1 MGAEVREEDLDPA
14 WGKGQRGH
22 EASNPPTQGP
32 GQEVHAGGVR
42 SRGPGMG
49 PPGSWPVAGEGMAGR
64 PEGGSQV
71 DLALGRLGRCRC
83 GCRWE
88 VRGLGQGDF
97 LQGGRVLAGIMA
109 TVGEG
114 TVGGQEA
121 HGGRFGVPVFRGAG
135 AAGARRLLPSSVLV
149 RHEGG
154 EFEGAALGPAAGRR
168 LARHPARVGV
178 AKLAAFPGTCARH
191 GDVRQRAQVCRGEP
205 GGWSSGRAASQS
217 SAPRPSTSAS
227 MPPWNRGA
235 RPFLPTELTGTH
247 TRK

>member
-1 MGAEVREEDLDPA
+1 
-14 WGKGQRGH
+14 
-22 EASNPPTQGP
+22 
-32 GQEVHAGGVR
+32 
-42 SRGPGMG
+42 MG
-49 PPGSWPVAGEGMAGR
+49 PSGSWLAAGR
-64 PEGGSQV
+64 GDGHQPEWGSQV
-71 DLALGRLGRCRC
+71 DLTLGRLGRCRC

-121 HGGRFGVPVFRGAG
+121 HGGRFGVPVFWGAG

-168 LARHPARVGV
+168 LARHPARVRV
-178 AKLAAFPGTCARH
+178 TELAALPSTCARH
-191 GDVRQRAQVCRGEP
+191 GDIRQRAQVILGVLHLSYAAV
-205 GGWSSGRAASQS
+205 GGGALIVILRQ
-217 SAPRPSTSAS
+217 RQGTE
-227 MPPWNRGA
+227 A
-235 RPFLPTELTGTH
+235 RPRGRLAGWRLRLLQTTVVVTVLGRVLQLLGLAGGGEGDSTV
-247 TRK
+247 R

>member
-1 MGAEVREEDLDPA
+1 
-14 WGKGQRGH
+14 
-22 EASNPPTQGP
+22 
-32 GQEVHAGGVR
+32 
-42 SRGPGMG
+42 MG
-49 PPGSWPVAGEGMAGR
+49 PSGSRLAAGR
-64 PEGGSQV
+64 GDGHQPEWGSQV
-71 DLALGRLGRCRC
+71 DLTLGRLGRCRC

-121 HGGRFGVPVFRGAG
+121 HGGRFGVPVFWGAG

-168 LARHPARVGV
+168 LARHPARVRV
-178 AKLAAFPGTCARH
+178 TELAALPGTCARH
-191 GDVRQRAQVCRGEP
+191 GDIRQRAQVCRRQWGHSHQA
-205 GGWSSGRAASQS
+205 GG
-217 SAPRPSTSAS
+217 PRRVPLHDLPL
-227 MPPWNRGA
+227 PPQKRGA
-235 RPFLPTELTGTH
+235 YPFLPTELRGTPSNRYTPSHHLPHAHFLSHTH
-247 TRK
+247 THRVYP

>member
-1 MGAEVREEDLDPA
+1 
-14 WGKGQRGH
+14 
-22 EASNPPTQGP
+22 
-32 GQEVHAGGVR
+32 
-42 SRGPGMG
+42 MG
-49 PPGSWPVAGEGMAGR
+49 PSGSWPAAGQGGGHR

-83 GCRWE
+83 GCRLE

-168 LARHPARVGV
+168 LAGHPACVRVT
-178 AKLAAFPGTCARH
+178 KLAALPGTCARH
-191 GDVRQRAQVCRGEP
+191 CDIRQRAQVYRREP
-205 GGWSSGRAASQS
+205 GQSSGRAALQS
-217 SAPRPSTSAS
+217 SAPGLPLA
-227 MPPWNRGA
+227 PQNRVHT
-235 RPFLPTELTGTH
+235 PLPTELRGTH
-247 TRK
+247 PLKQTQAPPPSTTCSLSHTHKIHLK